1 MKVEL
6 LKYCID
12 FSTLLRTSLTSIIA
26 IFSILVL
33 IGTVNSAFAQ
43 ESTVSVVE
51 KKLVTLIGE
60 GFDEDDDVLTFQW
73 EQVSG
78 EKVTLSA
85 TDVEE
90 PQFMAPVVENGKTKE
105 LVFKL
110 TVTDP
115 FEAEATSSVRIIVEP
130 VNSAPYVDAGFDKVI
145 YPSLSAITLIPTVYD
160 EDHDRI
166 YYHWKQIGGQP
177 ISLITSFQKHL
188 TITPGQ
194 IDFDDPDPITFE
206 LTVNDAFGG
215 TASDTTSVLPSLFGE
230 QSNPLLRI
238 DAGPIQEVDEGTLV
252 TLQGS
257 GQSAFGTP
265 VSFSWSQNVGTP
277 VVLSS
282 PNSATTTFVAPTL
295 PDDRMML
302 LSFILSG
309 YAPISGFASDIAI
322 VKVLPVNFPPTVDA
336 GEDRQVFRNTKVNLF
351 GSADDPDGDR
361 VSLSWKQT
369 SGNAVSLADASLAQ
383 TSFIAPDVGFGET
396 DTLTFQLTATDQF
409 GASSTDDIKITVSA
423 MNRAPF
429 VNAGPDHSVSENT
442 RVTLSATG
450 FDPDNDPITFTWRQ
464 ISGTTVELSAVSETE
479 VSFMTSDLVPGQKK
493 IFVFGLKGTDPF
505 GESGNDS
512 VTITV
517 IPENSPPTANAGLDK
532 TVNENTKTTLSCQ
545 GIDPENDILSFSWTQ
560 TAGQPVDI
568 SFANTGTISF
578 TTPSIIQNTNLTFE
592 CRVSDGMG
600 SATDSVNV
608 MVRNLLNMD
617 IVANAGPD
625 RIVNEK
631 IRVTIDGTQS
641 HDPENQ
647 EIFYSWKQTAGES
660 VSLLGATSATPSFT
674 TPTVANNEIKVL
686 VFELRVYDNNGRE
699 SFDTVMITVDPIN
712 AEPSAS
718 ASARQD

>member
-12 FSTLLRTSLTSIIA
+12 FSTLLRSLTSLTA
-26 IFSILVL
+26 LFSLLVL

-51 KKLVTLIGE
+51 LKTVTLIGE

-85 TDVEE
+85 TNE
-90 PQFMAPVVENGKTKE
+90 PQPTFMAPVVENGKTKE

-115 FEAEATSSVRIIVEP
+115 FEAQATSSVRIIVEP
-130 VNSAPYVDAGFDKVI
+130 VNNIPYVDAGFDKVI
-145 YPSLSAITLIPTVYD
+145 YPSLSAITIIPTVYD
-160 EDHDRI
+160 ADHDKL
-166 YYHWKQIGGQP
+166 YYHWKQIGGQE
-177 ISLITSFQKHL
+177 ISLLTFAQKHL

-194 IDFDDPDPITFE
+194 IDFDNPDPITFE

-215 TASDTTSVLPSLFGE
+215 TASDTVSVIPLLSTG
-230 QSNPLLRI
+230 QTNPLLNI
-238 DAGPIQEVDEGTLV
+238 DAGPMQEVGEGTLV

-257 GQSAFGTP
+257 GESVFRTP
-265 VSFSWSQNVGTP
+265 VSFSWSQNVGAP
-277 VVLSS
+277 VVISN
-282 PNSATTTFVAPTL
+282 PNTATPTFVAPTL
-295 PDDRMML
+295 PDDRPML

-309 YAPISGFASDIAI
+309 YAPISGYASDIAF
-322 VKVLPVNFPPTVDA
+322 VKVLPVNLAPIANA

-351 GSADDPDGDR
+351 GSANDPDGDR
-361 VSLSWKQT
+361 FSLSWKQS

-383 TSFIAPDVGFGET
+383 ASFIAPDVSFGESI
-396 DTLTFQLTATDQF
+396 TLTFQLTATDSY
-409 GASSTDDIKITVSA
+409 GASDTDDVKITVSA
-423 MNRAPF
+423 MNRPPF
-429 VNAGPDHSVSENT
+429 VNAGPDHSVAENT
-442 RVTLSATG
+442 KVTLSATG
-450 FDPDNDPITFTWRQ
+450 FDPDNDPITFAWKQ
-464 ISGTTVELSAVSETE
+464 ISGTAMELTKISETE
-479 VSFMTSDLVPGQKK
+479 ASFMVPDLSPGQKK
-493 IFVFGLKGTDPF
+493 ILVFGLKGIDPY

-512 VTITV
+512 ITITV

-545 GIDPENDILSFSWTQ
+545 AFDAENDILSFSWTQ
-560 TAGQPVDI
+560 TAGQPVEI
-568 SFANTGTISF
+568 AFAETSTISF
-578 TTPSIIQNTNLTFE
+578 TTPSIIQNTDLTFE

-631 IRVTIDGTQS
+631 IRVTIDGSQS
-641 HDPENQ
+641 HDPEQQ
-647 EIFYSWKQTAGES
+647 EIFYSWKQTAGEP

-674 TPTVANNEIKVL
+674 TPTVQNNEVKVL
-686 VFELRVYDNNGRE
+686 VFELRVYDNNERE